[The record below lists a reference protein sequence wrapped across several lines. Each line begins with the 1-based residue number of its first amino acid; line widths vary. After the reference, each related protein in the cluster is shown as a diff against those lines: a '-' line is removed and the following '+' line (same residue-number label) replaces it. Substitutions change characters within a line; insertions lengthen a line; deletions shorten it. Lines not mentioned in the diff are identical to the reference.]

1 MTSVLKTPGQIH
13 NAVPLLD
20 CTVAPTE
27 AELLRIGATLVQF
40 EQHQDWGIGR
50 THRHHELHS
59 NEVMIHRVD
68 RRTDVCEPVKFSS
81 LIELHPHSWQY
92 TSARHLSPY
101 EYDTR
106 SRPEMP
112 QEFISELW
120 EQLDVMKVSWSV
132 SLIPI
137 EPYQGRDEQWIE
149 TTDPETR
156 SMTSILVSETHD
168 VPVSETVGWRFFR
181 SDEGAV
187 ELAVVRQCKRDT
199 VTGFHQAIYPSK

>member
-1 MTSVLKTPGQIH
+1 
-13 NAVPLLD
+13 
-20 CTVAPTE
+20 
-27 AELLRIGATLVQF
+27 
-40 EQHQDWGIGR
+40 
-50 THRHHELHS
+50 
-59 NEVMIHRVD
+59 
-68 RRTDVCEPVKFSS
+68 
-81 LIELHPHSWQY
+81 
-92 TSARHLSPY
+92 
-101 EYDTR
+101 
-106 SRPEMP
+106 MP

-120 EQLDVMKVSWSV
+120 EQLDVMKVRWSV

-137 EPYQGRDEQWIE
+137 EPYQGRGEKWIE

-181 SDEGAV
+181 NGEGAV